1 MTLQESVKTVFSKYA
16 TFRGR
21 ATRSEF
27 WYFALFN
34 FIMAF
39 GLIIAGILLGAIFG
53 SNEGAVG
60 GFAIGYFLYMIYSLA
75 AIIPNISVTVRR
87 LHDTNRSGWN
97 YWWCLLPL
105 VGPIV
110 LLVFLLQGSNPE
122 NNEYGPYEA

>member
-16 TFRGR
+16 TFSGR

-27 WYFALFN
+27 WYFGLFN

-53 SNEGAVG
+53 SDEGAVSG
-60 GFAIGYFLYMIYSLA
+60 LAICNCLYMIYVLA
-75 AIIPNISVTVRR
+75 AFIPYISVTVRR

-97 YWWCLLPL
+97 YWWILLPL
-105 VGPIV
+105 VGYFV
-110 LLVFLLQGSNPE
+110 LLVFLLQGSDPE
-122 NNEYGPYEA
+122 DNKYGPYEA

>member
-16 TFRGR
+16 TFSGR

-27 WYFALFN
+27 WYFGLFYL
-34 FIMAF
+34 IMAF

-53 SNEGAVG
+53 SDEGAVD
-60 GFAIGYFLYMIYSLA
+60 GFTIGCMLYQIYVLA
-75 AIIPNISVTVRR
+75 AVIPYISVTVRR

-105 VGPIV
+105 VGYFV
-110 LLVFLLQGSNPE
+110 LLVFLLQGSDPKDNK
-122 NNEYGPYEA
+122 YGPYEA

>member
-16 TFRGR
+16 TFSGR

-122 NNEYGPYEA
+122 NNEYGLYEA

>member
-16 TFRGR
+16 TFSGR

-34 FIMAF
+34 FIMVF

-53 SNEGAVG
+53 GGEGAAG
-60 GFAIGYFLYMIYSLA
+60 GFAIGYCLYVIYSLA
-75 AIIPNISVTVRR
+75 AFIPYISVTVRR

-97 YWWCLLPL
+97 YWWFLLPL
-105 VGPIV
+105 VGIIV
-110 LLVFLLQGSNPE
+110 LLVFLLQGSDPE
-122 NNEYGPYEA
+122 NNKYGPYEA

>member
-16 TFRGR
+16 TFSGR

>member
-16 TFRGR
+16 TFSGR

-110 LLVFLLQGSNPE
+110 LLVFLLQGSDPKDNK
-122 NNEYGPYEA
+122 YGPYEA